1 MNVHPS
7 APIGVFDSGLGGLS
21 VVEQLRAELPRESI
35 LYAADSRFC
44 PYGQRSLAEIQ
55 ERSEAMVG
63 YLVEHGAKLVIT
75 ACNTAS
81 AAAIELLRERFPV
94 PIVALE
100 PAVKPAIALTRT
112 GKIAVLATPSTAAS
126 PRLAALIERY
136 GAGYCV
142 RPIGVPGLADRVE
155 AGDFDGP
162 AVYALLAD
170 RVRAQVDDG
179 VDVIVLGCTHY
190 PFAGAVIQELAGP
203 AVRIV
208 DSGNAVAR
216 RAREVLVQSGLL
228 RGLGSEPELD
238 LQTTGDPITVQPIV
252 ERMLGQAITVTALRE
267 YQQAIPA

>member
-1 MNVHPS
+1 
-7 APIGVFDSGLGGLS
+7 
-21 VVEQLRAELPRESI
+21 
-35 LYAADSRFC
+35 
-44 PYGQRSLAEIQ
+44 
-55 ERSEAMVG
+55 MVG
-63 YLVEHGAKLVIT
+63 YLVEHGVKLVIT

-81 AAAIELLRERFPV
+81 AAAIELLRMRFPV

-126 PRLAALIERY
+126 PRLSVLIERY
-136 GAGYCV
+136 GAGFDV

-170 RVRAQVDDG
+170 RVRAQAADG

-190 PFAGAVIQELAGP
+190 PFARDVIQELAGP
-203 AVRIV
+203 DVRIV

-228 RGLGSEPELD
+228 RGLGREPTLEV
-238 LQTTGDPITVQPIV
+238 QTTGDPLAVQPIV
-252 ERMLGQAITVTALRE
+252 QRMLGQTIAVTPLSEFKSAL
-267 YQQAIPA
+267 PV